1 MAKRM
6 AHSRMAR
13 FAVFWFNVFALV
25 IFTHPVSAS
34 NTTNLSASATTYS
47 PSVPSSSATLTP
59 QPTTATAS
67 SSTKP
72 TNMWDKAIDLAT
84 PLGTFII
91 VIVAVALVLILLI
104 ALICVCCKY
113 RRLKKRTHLFD
124 HMTINDS
131 EWIRS
136 NDDLLMW
143 ERNLRAS
150 EVKTNNGVSNR
161 PLNEKRS

>member
-1 MAKRM
+1 M
-6 AHSRMAR
+6 SL
-13 FAVFWFNVFALV
+13 ALNGQDGNGWQLDKLGQLFQV
-25 IFTHPVSAS
+25 DQKLITE
-34 NTTNLSASATTYS
+34 NNL
-47 PSVPSSSATLTP
+47 LCL
-59 QPTTATAS
+59 Q
-67 SSTKP
+67 
-72 TNMWDKAIDLAT
+72 
-84 PLGTFII
+84 
-91 VIVAVALVLILLI
+91 
-104 ALICVCCKY
+104 CKY